1 MHLARDY
8 LLYEGF
14 PRLDRL
20 FDMRY
25 RMKPQVLVY
34 GCNVAIIIAR
44 LVVLQIIG
52 RVQRNKIPIY
62 PRFPD
67 IY

>member
-1 MHLARDY
+1 MHLARDCFQ
-8 LLYEGF
+8 LESF

-20 FDMRY
+20 FDTRY
-25 RMKPQVLVY
+25 RVKPQVLVY
-34 GCNVAIIIAR
+34 GCNVTVIIT
-44 LVVLQIIG
+44 LFVVLQII
-52 RVQRNKIPIY
+52 RRININKIPLY

>member
-1 MHLARDY
+1 MHLARDC
-8 LLYEGF
+8 LRNEGF

-20 FDMRY
+20 FDMRC
-25 RMKPQVLVY
+25 RMKPQALFY
-34 GCNVAIIIAR
+34 GCDIAVIIAR
-44 LVVLQIIG
+44 LVVLQIIR
-52 RVQRNKIPIY
+52 RVDINEIPLY